1 MAILNRLIPNAWADF
16 LLTTQ
21 NKNTARFAVDNQQS
35 SFEANLQFKFFD
47 DCSGADAIADTDILI
62 YRFTTVYP
70 LKLQLRLI
78 NGWAGGRK
86 YIVYPFTG
94 SEAISGGSWADVT
107 STKLSPIN
115 NDLSV
120 SGLDSHPT
128 SGVTIEKRI
137 ATAFSTTAPK
147 RTGTSYLVPT
157 SGGGSRAASSYTASG
172 NASGVAA
179 GNTFLLVFTNINGTT
194 DSEFLYQLEWE
205 ERQ

>member
-1 MAILNRLIPNAWADF
+1 MANYPSENGHYISTGKDPSKSRMA
-16 LLTTQ
+16 T
-21 NKNTARFAVDNQQS
+21 DNQQA
-35 SFEANLQFKFFD
+35 SFENNLQFKFFD

-62 YRFTTVYP
+62 YRFATVYP

-94 SEAISGGSWADVT
+94 SETIGGGTWTDVT
-107 STKLSPIN
+107 STKVSPIN

-120 SGLDSHPT
+120 SGLASHPT
-128 SGVTIEKRI
+128 SGVTIEKRL
-137 ATAFSTTAPK
+137 ATSFSTTAPK

-157 SGGGSRAASSYTASG
+157 SGGGSRATSSYTASG

-205 ERQ
+205 EAQ

>member
-1 MAILNRLIPNAWADF
+1 MGIREWWHRLPGDILTAPDSSGLRRL
-16 LLTTQ
+16 
-21 NKNTARFAVDNQQS
+21 KVDSQQS
-35 SFEANLQFKFFD
+35 SFESNLQFKFFD

-62 YRFTTVYP
+62 YRFSTVYP

-94 SEAISGGSWADVT
+94 SETITGGAWTDVT

-120 SGLDSHPT
+120 SGFDSHPT
-128 SGVTIEKRI
+128 SGVTIEKRL
-137 ATAFSTTAPK
+137 ATSFSTTAPK
-147 RTGTSYLVPT
+147 RTGTSYLVST

-205 ERQ
+205 EAQ